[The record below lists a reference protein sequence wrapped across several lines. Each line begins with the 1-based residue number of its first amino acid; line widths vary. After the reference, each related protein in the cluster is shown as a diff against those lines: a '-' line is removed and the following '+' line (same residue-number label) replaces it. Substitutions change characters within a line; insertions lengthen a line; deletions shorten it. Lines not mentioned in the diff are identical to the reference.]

1 MKKLTISLL
10 LIISI
15 ISSLVCVSATEY
27 NAPQI
32 SARTAVLIDA
42 STGQVIYEKNMDD
55 KMYPAS
61 TTKIMT
67 AILAIEN
74 LDITDM
80 LTADEE
86 AIDSV
91 PRDTSNIALD
101 YGEEIS
107 VEDLLYATL
116 LASGNDSSNVLA
128 KGVSGSLDDFAKLM
142 TEKAKEFGAKN
153 TNFANANGLHD
164 KNHYTSAYDMAQI
177 MRHAISNETF
187 CKIVGTV
194 LYEVMPTNKQEEV
207 RVFANSHQMIKN
219 TPYIYDGTIGG
230 KTGWTSDAGH
240 TLVTAC
246 EKNGTRLIAVVMDSG
261 DALETKFKETVT
273 LFDYGF
279 DNFEKIV
286 ITSEKLQEQ
295 FAGTKI
301 SKEID
306 MSTFYDAQFLIHS
319 SENGEF
325 ITHINDLGEGKAEV
339 LIKAKSGKTLYQR
352 QYTTTPDK
360 ISGILGLIVKIAS
373 VILKI
378 ALILIA
384 LFIIFIILAIIRN
397 KLKKIRRK
405 RRYRIK
411 SYRSNYY
418 R

>member
-1 MKKLTISLL
+1 MKKIILSLL
-10 LIISI
+10 LIAYIASTF
-15 ISSLVCVSATEY
+15 VVAGAVEY

-42 STGQVIYEKNMDD
+42 STGQVIYEKNMDQ

-61 TTKIMT
+61 ITKIMT
-67 AILAIEN
+67 SILAIEN
-74 LDITDM
+74 LDMADM
-80 LTADEE
+80 LTASEE
-86 AIDSV
+86 AIDAV

-128 KGVSGSLDDFAKLM
+128 CGVSGSTDEFAKLM
-142 TEKAKEFGAKN
+142 TDKAKEYGAKN
-153 TNFANANGLHD
+153 TNFVNANGLHD
-164 KNHYTSAYDMAQI
+164 ENHYTSAYDMAQI

-194 LYEVMPTNKQEEV
+194 LYEAMPTNKQEEV

-230 KTGWTSDAGH
+230 KTGWTTNAGH
-240 TLVTAC
+240 TLVTAA
-246 EKNGTRLIAVVMDSG
+246 KRDDTTLIAVVMDAG
-261 DALETKFKETVT
+261 DSIDVKFEETVS
-273 LFDYGF
+273 LFNYGF
-279 DNFEKIV
+279 ENFEKVIV
-286 ITSEKLQEQ
+286 TSEKLQNQ
-295 FAGTKI
+295 FTGTDI
-301 SKEID
+301 AKEID
-306 MSTFYDAQFLIHS
+306 TSLLYDAEFLIHS

-325 ITHINDLGEGKAEV
+325 ITHLNKLGEGKAEV
-339 LIKAKSGKTLYQR
+339 LIKSKSGKTLYQR
-352 QYTTTPDK
+352 EYTTTPDK
-360 ISGILGLIVKIAS
+360 VSGILGLILKIAS

-397 KLKKIRRK
+397 KMRKIRRK

>member
-1 MKKLTISLL
+1 MKKITISLL
-10 LIISI
+10 III
-15 ISSLVCVSATEY
+15 CILSSLISVCAVEY

-32 SARTAVLIDA
+32 SAKSAVLIDA
-42 STGQVIYEKNMDD
+42 STGQVIYEKDMDT
-55 KMYPAS
+55 KKYPAS

-74 LDITDM
+74 LDITDT

-116 LASGNDSSNVLA
+116 LASANDSSNVLA
-128 KGVSGSLDDFAKLM
+128 IGVSGSTDEFAKLM

-164 KNHYTSAYDMAQI
+164 ENHYTSAYDLAQI
-177 MRHAISNETF
+177 MRHAIANETF
-187 CKIVGTV
+187 CKIIGTV
-194 LYEVMPTNKQEEV
+194 VYEAMPTNKQEEV
-207 RVFANSHQMIKN
+207 RVFANSHKMIKN

-230 KTGWTSDAGH
+230 KTGWTTDAGH
-240 TLVTAC
+240 TLVTAA

-261 DALETKFKETVT
+261 DSLDVKFEETAT

-279 DNFEKIV
+279 DNFEKV
-286 ITSEKLQEQ
+286 VLTSEKLQNQ
-295 FAGTKI
+295 FAGTEI
-301 SKEID
+301 AKEID
-306 MSTFYDAQFLIHS
+306 VSTLYDAQFLIHS

-325 ITHINDLGEGKAEV
+325 ITHINNLGEGKAEV
-339 LIKAKSGKTLYQR
+339 LIKSKSGKTLYQR
-352 QYTTTPDK
+352 EYITTPDK
-360 ISGILGLIVKIAS
+360 VSGILGLILKIAS

-397 KLKKIRRK
+397 KIRKNRRK
-405 RRYRIK
+405 RRYKIK